1 MKITKK
7 AQREVLKDVRTQLKW
22 IEQAI
27 KDGDQEW
34 VDQYAN
40 QLSASALNLHSEVMG
55 EATA

>member
-7 AQREVLKDVRTQLKW
+7 AQRAVLKDVRTQLKW

-27 KDGDQEW
+27 KNGDQEW
-34 VDQYAN
+34 IDQYAN

-55 EATA
+55 EE